1 MDASSGGWVDPTRGP
16 ANHLYGSARPPQ
28 SRLAFGGECHCEST
42 VHKSQRGSQSHT
54 VVSNVQSHLDLWHI
68 PSSTIRFLRL
78 LAPRRP
84 MPNLPV
90 IFGFSPGPMELII
103 IAVIV
108 LLLFGNR
115 LPGVMRSLGKGVVE
129 FKKGVSGVDDEP
141 PAEKS
146 NEQAVKGDH

>member
-1 MDASSGGWVDPTRGP
+1 MV
-16 ANHLYGSARPPQ
+16 
-28 SRLAFGGECHCEST
+28 
-42 VHKSQRGSQSHT
+42 
-54 VVSNVQSHLDLWHI
+54 
-68 PSSTIRFLRL
+68 
-78 LAPRRP
+78 
-84 MPNLPV
+84 NLPV

-129 FKKGVSGVDDEP
+129 FKKGVSGVDDETP
-141 PAEKS
+141 ETPADKS